1 MATIVLNPAHPLGP
15 QIDAAAEGD
24 TIILPAGSSLPTK
37 KVTFQV
43 EAAPPAPSPL
53 VLTLVVNGV
62 VKATESASPG
72 DVIEMRV
79 SS

>member
-1 MATIVLNPAHPLGP
+1 MATIVLDPNSPIGP
-15 QIDAAAEGD
+15 QLDAAPDGA
-24 TIILPAGSSLPTK
+24 TVVLPAGISLPTK

-62 VKATESASPG
+62 VKATESASQG
-72 DVIEMRV
+72 DVIEVRV
-79 SS
+79 S